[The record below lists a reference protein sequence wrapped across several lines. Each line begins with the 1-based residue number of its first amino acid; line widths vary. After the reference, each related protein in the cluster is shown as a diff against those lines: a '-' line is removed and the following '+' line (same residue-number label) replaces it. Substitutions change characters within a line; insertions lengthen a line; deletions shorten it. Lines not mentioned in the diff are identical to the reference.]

1 MNNLATVKT
10 TNLTVV
16 RNAPLTEMTD
26 AELVVLCQNNN
37 ERAFDILFKRHQR
50 LVSGMLGK
58 LAPDW
63 NDSADLSQEVFIRMW
78 RGISKLENP
87 KAFKSWMC
95 QIVTHLF
102 YDELRK
108 SPRRSPAIS
117 LDHSIFADDEN
128 DGVTRDIADY
138 SAGPE
143 ELMQRKDTHRMVE
156 TAIDSLP
163 EAFRTAIIL
172 RDLEDMTYEEIS
184 VVTKTDIGTVKSRIS
199 RARTKV
205 QRVLQP
211 QFGADRKL
219 SA

>member
-1 MNNLATVKT
+1 MNNLANSKST
-10 TNLTVV
+10 TLTIV
-16 RNAPLTEMTD
+16 RHAPLTEMTD
-26 AELVVLCQNNN
+26 AELVVHCQNKN
-37 ERAFDILFKRHQR
+37 ERAFDVLFKRHQR
-50 LVSGMLGK
+50 LVNGMLRK

-63 NDSADLSQEVFIRMW
+63 NDTADLSQEVFIRMW
-78 RGISKLENP
+78 RGISKLQNP
-87 KAFKSWMC
+87 RAYQSWMC

-108 SPRRSPAIS
+108 SPRRSTAIS
-117 LDHSIFADDEN
+117 LDHSLFADDDN
-128 DGVTRDIADY
+128 DGLTRDIADY

-143 ELMQRKDTHRMVE
+143 ELMQRKDIHRLVE
-156 TAIDSLP
+156 SAIDSLP
-163 EAFRTAIIL
+163 ETFRTAIIL

-184 VVTKTDIGTVKSRIS
+184 IATKTDIGTVKSRIS

>member
-1 MNNLATVKT
+1 MFAIGMGSSNSYAKT
-10 TNLTVV
+10 TNLT
-16 RNAPLTEMTD
+16 
-26 AELVVLCQNNN
+26 
-37 ERAFDILFKRHQR
+37 RHQR

-63 NDSADLSQEVFIRMW
+63 HDSADLSQEVFIRMW
-78 RGISKLENP
+78 RGISKLQNP

-108 SPRRSPAIS
+108 SLRRSPAIS
-117 LDHSIFADDEN
+117 LDHSIFAEDEN
-128 DGVTRDIADY
+128 DGATRD
-138 SAGPE
+138 
-143 ELMQRKDTHRMVE
+143 
-156 TAIDSLP
+156 
-163 EAFRTAIIL
+163 IL

-184 VVTKTDIGTVKSRIS
+184 AATKTDIGTVKSRIS

-211 QFGADRKL
+211 HFGAGRKL